1 MLNFEFYN
9 PTRIIFG
16 TDTIQRIHDFVPS
29 DARVLML
36 YGGESA
42 RKNGTLDEV
51 RTALGQR
58 EIQEFGGIE
67 PNPS

>member
-42 RKNGTLDEV
+42 RKNGT
-51 RTALGQR
+51 
-58 EIQEFGGIE
+58 
-67 PNPS
+67 